1 MSVLLWAMV
10 GLPLVVG
17 AGLALTRPRSRR
29 AAVVITLVTAAVT
42 LLLTVAAAVTR
53 PSAQAPFLIGAVFG
67 LRVDGL
73 AAVVAV
79 TVAAVAVLVLVFAAA
94 DVHSAV
100 ARFGGLMLVF
110 VAAVL
115 VTVTATT
122 IPTLLMAW
130 DVMGATSYALIGFS
144 WSRTD
149 TVGSGA
155 VAFLTTRAADLGLYV
170 AAGAAVASGQ
180 GLALAD
186 LNEAGPGWRT
196 VITVGIAVAGLGKSA
211 QLPFSFWLSRAMVGP
226 SPVSALLHSAA
237 MVAMG
242 GFLLLRVSD
251 LLATSGWVGTAVA
264 WVGALTAVGLGLVA
278 LAQRDLKQVLA
289 ASTSAQIGFVVLAAG
304 VGGVTAGTVQLVAH
318 AATKALLFLV
328 AGAWLSALGTK
339 QLAALRGSARRWR
352 LVGGVAT
359 AGLLSLAGIAPLSLW
374 ASKEAVLAVA
384 RPASTALYVVGLIG
398 AVLSAGYA
406 GRVLAIVWQLIPTD
420 DVGLDTEEVGT
431 RRVAAAMR
439 VPMAILAVAATAL
452 GVLVLPAVFRSLARA
467 LGDSHPL
474 APGPGELVVSTVLA
488 LGVVVAVWRWPVPA
502 PAWARNWL
510 WLEPIADHGLVTP
523 VQRLAE
529 GLARFDDRGL
539 DRAVDT
545 VARGTAALA
554 VRLARFDDGV
564 VDAGVEAVGRAVG
577 RAGQLARRP
586 QTGQLHQYYLQ
597 SVAVLVAAAVVLV
610 LMG

>member
-1 MSVLLWAMV
+1 MSMLLWAMV

-42 LLLTVAAAVTR
+42 LLLTVAAAVIR

-67 LRVDGL
+67 LRVDAL

-79 TVAAVAVLVLVFAAA
+79 TVAAVALLVLVFAAA
-94 DVHSAV
+94 DVHSSV

-130 DVMGATSYALIGFS
+130 ELMGATSYALIGFA

-149 TVGSGA
+149 NVGSGA
-155 VAFLTTRAADLGLYV
+155 VAFLTTRAADLDLYV
-170 AAGAAVASGQ
+170 AAGAALASGH

-186 LNEAGPGWRT
+186 LPEAGQGWRT
-196 VITVGIAVAGLGKSA
+196 VIAVGIAVAALGKSA

-251 LLATSGWVGTAVA
+251 LLAASGWVGTAVA

-304 VGGVTAGTVQLVAH
+304 VGGVTAGTIQLIAH
-318 AATKALLFLV
+318 AATKALLFLA

-352 LVGGVAT
+352 LVGVVAT

-406 GRVLAIVWQLIPTD
+406 GRVLAIVWQPIPTD

-439 VPMAILAVAATAL
+439 APMAILAVAATAL
-452 GVLVLPAVFRSLARA
+452 GALVLPAVFRPLARA
-467 LGDSHPL
+467 LDDSHPL

-523 VQRLAE
+523 AQRLAE
-529 GLARFDDRGL
+529 GLSRFDDRVV

-564 VDAGVEAVGRAVG
+564 VDAGVEATGRAVR